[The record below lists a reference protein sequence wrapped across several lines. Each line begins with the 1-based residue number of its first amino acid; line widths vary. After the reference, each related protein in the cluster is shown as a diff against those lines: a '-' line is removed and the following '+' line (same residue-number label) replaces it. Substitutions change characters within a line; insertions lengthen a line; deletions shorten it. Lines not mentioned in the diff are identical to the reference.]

1 MLISD
6 FLSLTFQSNEALTG
20 VPTDSGSLSAEIR
33 GRGRVEPFSPDP
45 GMADLLQTSAAKAGI
60 DLVAGTYCWLKGP
73 SYETAAEIRMLGR
86 CGVDAVG
93 MSTVPEIAEARRL
106 GMAVAG
112 VSLISNLATGL
123 SSGKLSHGEVTAT
136 AGQVQEVFTAMMKE
150 TLVRIGSLLAGETAG
165 RASDK

>member
-6 FLSLTFQSNEALTG
+6 FLSLTFLPNENSTA
-20 VPTDSGSLSAEIR
+20 VPADSGSLSAELSA
-33 GRGRVEPFSPDP
+33 RGRVQPFSPDP
-45 GMADLLQTSAAKAGI
+45 GMADLLRSSATKAGI

-73 SYETAAEIRMLGR
+73 TYETAAEIQMLGR

-93 MSTVPEIAEARRL
+93 MSTVPEIAEACRL
-106 GMAVAG
+106 GMSVAG

-123 SSGKLSHGEVTAT
+123 SGGKLSHGEVTAT
-136 AGQVQEVFTAMMKE
+136 AGQVQGVFTAMMKE

-165 RASDK
+165 RASDR